1 MASSGATGAFTMRNL
16 QTFDSNNII
25 ALVFALGL
33 SFGIFA
39 LFSRSEVEEERE
51 DGKEPPEIRS
61 RIPYI
66 GHLIG
71 LLSYQVGYFQKLRYV
86 EVSFSPDLAPPQH
99 SQKRACKYH
108 ASLAIAISHVPV
120 NSMI

>member
-71 LLSYQVGYFQKLRYV
+71 LLSYQVVYFQNLR
-86 EVSFSPDLAPPQH
+86 
-99 SQKRACKYH
+99 
-108 ASLAIAISHVPV
+108 
-120 NSMI
+120 